1 MKPSVLFL
9 FLLLSCFQTIYAKT
23 WRVNNQ
29 PGINA
34 DFSSIVNAVA
44 SSNVLAGDT
53 LYIEGTS
60 TAYSLTNI
68 NKRLVFIG
76 PGYFLSGTGSNPG
89 LQYNEQSAKVTFTMD
104 SLASGSEFYG
114 LQGNFYMNTN
124 ADNFK
129 FIRSHVSLYGNNV
142 IANGK
147 SVDLEF
153 RQCFLSVS
161 YSFIME
167 NLKITNCIVSNLQV
181 SSVFNGFIRN
191 NTFPGPCTINNSYVA
206 NNIFFSSVSYT
217 NCSMKNNLSSANN
230 LPAGNNNQ
238 VSIPIASIIVNNGS
252 NDSKYMLTENSPAKS
267 AGETINGETPD
278 AGAFGTGDPYRLSG
292 IPQIPS
298 IYNLQAP
305 TSVPATA
312 TIMTVVISTRSNN

>member
-1 MKPSVLFL
+1 MKLSVLLLCFL
-9 FLLLSCFQTIYAKT
+9 FTCLQTIHAKT

-34 DFSSIVNAVA
+34 DFSNIVNAIA

-60 TAYSLTNI
+60 ISYPLTNL

-89 LQYNEQSAKVTFTMD
+89 LQYNEQSAKVTFTID

-114 LQGNFYMNTN
+114 IQGNFYMNTN

-129 FIRSHVSLYGNNV
+129 FIRSHVSFYQNNS
-142 IANGK
+142 IANSK

-153 RQCFLSVS
+153 RQCFLTVS
-161 YSFIME
+161 YSSILE
-167 NLKITNCIVSNLQV
+167 NLKITNCIVANLQL
-181 SSVFNGFIRN
+181 SSVFNGLIRN
-191 NTFPGPCTINNSYVA
+191 NTFAGPCAIQNSYVA
-206 NNIFFSSVSYT
+206 NNIFISSVSFT
-217 NCSMKNNLSSANN
+217 NCSVKNNLSIANN

-238 VSIPIASIIVNNGS
+238 VSIPVASLIVNNGS
-252 NDSKYMLTENSPAKS
+252 NDSKYILTANSPAKS

-292 IPQIPS
+292 IPPIPS

-305 TSVPATA
+305 ASVPATA
-312 TIMTVVISTRSNN
+312 TVMTVVISTRSNN